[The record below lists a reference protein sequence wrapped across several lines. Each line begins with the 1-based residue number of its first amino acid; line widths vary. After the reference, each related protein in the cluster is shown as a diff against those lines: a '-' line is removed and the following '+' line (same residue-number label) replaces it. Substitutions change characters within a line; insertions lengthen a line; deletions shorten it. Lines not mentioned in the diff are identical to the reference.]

1 MPAILIFCFLKN
13 AELDALEADMDFE
26 SESVPSY
33 LQPDQ
38 ESELNLPAAPTGH
51 AAAPPHQQQVVKT
64 VRLILDICILGFW
77 CCFSMLIIVIIW
89 FSLACHV
96 H

>member
-1 MPAILIFCFLKN
+1 LKN

-51 AAAPPHQQQVVKT
+51 SAAPPHQQQVVKT